1 MRNSWREERFSI
13 ETLVDILIIVLIS
26 IGVLFSAVTALGLIR
41 LPDVYTRTHA
51 ASKSSTLGV
60 LSVLLGTF
68 IHFWFNEGIF
78 NTQMVIAIAF
88 LFITQPVAGHL
99 IGRASYMTGIK
110 VAEET
115 VRDDMG
121 PALEKRRVHFED
133 AMDKAAA
140 NEGTNPEEELEN
152 K

>member
-1 MRNSWREERFSI
+1 MRNSWREGRFSI
-13 ETLVDILIIVLIS
+13 EILVDVLIIILIGT
-26 IGVLFSAVTALGLIR
+26 GVLFSAVTALGLIR

-60 LSVLLGTF
+60 LSILLGTF
-68 IHFWFNEGIF
+68 VHFWFKEDIF

-99 IGRASYMTGIK
+99 IGRAAYMTGIK

-121 PALEKRRVHFED
+121 TAIEKR
-133 AMDKAAA
+133 K
-140 NEGTNPEEELEN
+140 NNQQEELEN
-152 K
+152 E

>member
-1 MRNSWREERFSI
+1 MEI
-13 ETLVDILIIVLIS
+13 LVDILIVVLIAT
-26 IGVLFSAVTALGLIR
+26 GVLFSAVTALGLVR

-60 LSVLLGTF
+60 LSILLGTF
-68 IHFWFNEGIF
+68 VHFWFNEGIF

-99 IGRASYMTGIK
+99 IGRAAYMTGIK

-121 PALEKRRVHFED
+121 PAIEKRR
-133 AMDKAAA
+133 
-140 NEGTNPEEELEN
+140 NNPQEELEN
-152 K
+152 E

>member
-1 MRNSWREERFSI
+1 MRNSWREGRFSI
-13 ETLVDILIIVLIS
+13 EILVDLLIILLIS
-26 IGVLFSAVTALGLIR
+26 TGVLFSAVTALGLIR

-60 LSVLLGTF
+60 LSILLGTF
-68 IHFWFNEGIF
+68 VHFWFNEGIF

-99 IGRASYMTGIK
+99 IGRAAYMTGIK

-121 PALEKRRVHFED
+121 PAIEKR
-133 AMDKAAA
+133 K
-140 NEGTNPEEELEN
+140 NNQQEELEN
-152 K
+152 E